1 MIRYTEKGPKLH
13 EAIRRAGWS
22 LKQINGEMVAS
33 DAQGRATPEA
43 EAAVQAI
50 IDAFDPLPDHKA
62 DKIEAIKAEG
72 LARIHDTFP
81 AITSFD
87 QLDLIH
93 DLYLSILPA
102 ARTSPTARWQ
112 RMVNI
117 WQAGQAA
124 ITQVRNA
131 TTQAQVDAVTPAW
144 PA

>member
-1 MIRYTEKGPKLH
+1 MIKYTEKGPKLH
-13 EAIRRAGWS
+13 EAIRRAGHT
-22 LKQINGEMVAS
+22 LRERNGVWES
-33 DAQGRATPEA
+33 SNDT
-43 EAAVQAI
+43 AVQAI
-50 IDAFDPLPDHKA
+50 IDSFDPLPDYKA
-62 DKIEAIKAEG
+62 EKIEAIKAEG
-72 LARIHDTFP
+72 LARIHQTFE

-87 QLDLIH
+87 QLDLIRE
-93 DLYLSILPA
+93 LYLSILPA

-117 WQAGQAA
+117 WQAGRAA